1 MNEDSILRSGLSE
14 ILKGYSYDIENSLY
28 IKHMSLDDHVDYE
41 RVYSFFYE
49 RLKKRGVESSESLI
63 ERAISQD
70 LWSEEKESKIKDL
83 AELNDQ
89 LKKTIQKSLAEDM
102 KKHAEIQL
110 KKNDEEY
117 QNLLDQ
123 KYSITSSSI
132 EKITDRRM
140 HEYYI
145 VNSLYLDRDLSQ
157 KKFNEKDFDEIEP
170 EELFKINK
178 SYTKYTEKLKESNI
192 RKISIKDFFRS
203 SWNLSKSTYHYFGK
217 PISQITYF
225 QTNLAT
231 NANIFSN
238 IFKNYPGI
246 ESEDPDEIIEFAQ
259 MRQEAE
265 KSTGGKNKSF
275 TGADPEKLKRAGIKV
290 ADRSAQFNKVR

>member
-14 ILKGYSYDIENSLY
+14 ILKGYSYDIENDLY

-70 LWSEEKESKIKDL
+70 LWSEEKDVKIKDL
-83 AELNDQ
+83 LELNDQ

-102 KKHAEIQL
+102 KKHAKKQL
-110 KKNDEEY
+110 EDSYKEY
-117 QNLLDQ
+117 ENLLDQ

-132 EKITDRRM
+132 ESITDKRM

-145 VNSLYLDRDLSQ
+145 INSLYLDENLSQ

-178 SYTKYTEKLKESNI
+178 SYNKYTEKLRESNI
-192 RKISIKDFFRS
+192 RKISIKGFFRS
-203 SWNLSKSTYHYFGK
+203 SWDLAENAYHYFGK

-225 QTNLAT
+225 QTNLAA
-231 NANIFSN
+231 NANIFGN
-238 IFKNYPGI
+238 IFKNYPNI
-246 ESEDPDEIIEFAQ
+246 DSEDPEEIIEFAQ
-259 MRQEAE
+259 MRHEAE
-265 KSTGGKNKSF
+265 KQKGKNRSF
-275 TGADPEKLKRAGIKV
+275 MGVDQDKMKRAGIES
-290 ADRSAQFNKVR
+290 ADKSAQFNNAR